1 MKDPYQAL
9 GVSRSASEAEIKSA
23 YRKMAKNYH
32 PDSNAGDTR
41 AEAKF
46 AEVNNAYEL
55 LKDKEKRAQFD
66 AGQIDADGNPKF
78 AGFDFNQARRGG
90 AQQGNPFGGAGGFNP
105 EDIFSE
111 IFGGFKGGN
120 TDQRTRRS
128 SPPPKGEDMVYRMK
142 IDFLSAAKGDTRRIT
157 LPDGKKLDV
166 KIPAGVET
174 GKQIR
179 LKGQGKTGAA
189 GSKPGDALI
198 KVEVED
204 HDYFVRDGS
213 DIRLEMPITLYEA
226 VLGAKI
232 RVPTLEGTVEM
243 KIPANSNSGKILR
256 LKGKGIAKSKSSS
269 GDLLISLR
277 IMLPES
283 SDGELK
289 KMMKSWEETNP
300 YDPRG
305 KFFGNNS

>member
-23 YRKMAKNYH
+23 YRKMAKSYH
-32 PDSNAGDTR
+32 PDSNAGDTG

-78 AGFDFNQARRGG
+78 SGFDFNQQRGG
-90 AQQGNPFGGAGGFNP
+90 AQQANPFGGGGGFNP

-111 IFGGFKGGN
+111 IFGGFKGSGPG
-120 TDQRTRRS
+120 TRTRQRAA
-128 SPPPKGEDMVYRMK
+128 PQKGEDMIYRMK

-179 LKGQGKTGAA
+179 LKGQGKKGGAGA
-189 GSKPGDALI
+189 KPGDALI
-198 KVEVED
+198 KVEVEN
-204 HDYFVRDGS
+204 HPYFVRDGN
-213 DIRLEMPITLYEA
+213 DVRLELPITLYEA

-256 LKGKGIAKSKSSS
+256 LKGKGIAISKTSS

-305 KFFGNNS
+305 KLFGNNS

>member
-9 GVSRSASEAEIKSA
+9 GISRSASEAEIKSA
-23 YRKMAKNYH
+23 YRKMAKSYH

-66 AGQIDADGNPKF
+66 SGQIDADGNPKF
-78 AGFDFNQARRGG
+78 SGFDFNQGQGR
-90 AQQGNPFGGAGGFNP
+90 AQQGSPFGGAGGFNP

-111 IFGGFKGGN
+111 IFGGFKGGGAGP
-120 TDQRTRRS
+120 RTRQRAA
-128 SPPPKGEDMVYRMK
+128 PQKGEDMVYRMK

-179 LKGQGKTGAA
+179 LKGQGKKGAA
-189 GSKPGDALI
+189 GAPSGDALI
-198 KVEVED
+198 KVEVET
-204 HDYFVRDGS
+204 HEFFVRDGN
-213 DIRLEMPITLYEA
+213 DVRLELPITLYEA

-243 KIPANSNSGKILR
+243 KIPANSNSGKVLR
-256 LKGKGIAKSKSSS
+256 LKGKGIAKSKASS

-289 KMMKSWEETNP
+289 KIMKSWEETNP
-300 YDPRG
+300 YDPRR